1 MAVRRQ
7 VESNC
12 KLADPLFSFPQTFL
26 LLAQVSIKLAMSV
39 ALRTIYLSAIVCLGM
54 SGILSHRLYFIR
66 GEHHLKA
73 SQYLATWIL
82 AMVLASTFLHIN
94 NFSILPSVSII
105 NCAFLGPLFSSIV
118 VYRIFQHPLRVFKGP
133 TLASVSK
140 LWHFVYMFKTSNH
153 LFLNELVERYGQI
166 VRTGPQEL
174 TIVDPD
180 IWTAIGSRNGS
191 CIKAPW
197 YDMLWPYVSL
207 NSIRGKDGYRAR
219 RKLWDDAL
227 RLSTAYLPE
236 NDSCINRL
244 ASLLVDQI
252 QTCIG
257 QPVDV
262 KILCFNFS
270 FDVMGE
276 LAFGRTFSLLR
287 DPKTAAQSDSHDAP
301 TLISQG
307 MSMLRFFTPVPWV
320 GHLCFAFAPYLPIIT
335 PKWNRALKWAA
346 EMCDERLE
354 RGINHEHHADAFS
367 RFILAANIEDDR
379 KSLDRLA
386 LYGDAFAIIVAGSH
400 STAATLTMLCFELAQ
415 HPEAQQQARTEV
427 LAARY
432 RQETN
437 SDSDELTQERYPFLD
452 ACINETLRLYPVVPT
467 GGVRQTVTE
476 GINVGGSWIPPNTV
490 IVAPRWTLG
499 RRRAPYYLRINSQS
513 VNAST

>member
-1 MAVRRQ
+1 
-7 VESNC
+7 
-12 KLADPLFSFPQTFL
+12 
-26 LLAQVSIKLAMSV
+26 
-39 ALRTIYLSAIVCLGM
+39 
-54 SGILSHRLYFIR
+54 
-66 GEHHLKA
+66 
-73 SQYLATWIL
+73 
-82 AMVLASTFLHIN
+82 MVLALKH
-94 NFSILPSVSII
+94 
-105 NCAFLGPLFSSIV
+105 
-118 VYRIFQHPLRVFKGP
+118 H
-133 TLASVSK
+133 
-140 LWHFVYMFKTSNH
+140 
-153 LFLNELVERYGQI
+153 
-166 VRTGPQEL
+166 
-174 TIVDPD
+174 D
-180 IWTAIGSRNGS
+180 
-191 CIKAPW
+191 
-197 YDMLWPYVSL
+197 
-207 NSIRGKDGYRAR
+207 
-219 RKLWDDAL
+219 
-227 RLSTAYLPE
+227 LPE

-499 RRRAPYYLRINSQS
+499 RLECAFDMPNEFIPERWTSKTYMVKDVRAFNGFGVGQHICPGKQLGLAEVRLVVAKLLTNFRFSHATAEANNNQT
-513 VNAST
+513 VNGIEDAFTLAPGELTLVFNPIRGLQ